1 MSLSTTPMMLHRQHT
16 APIRQTMPRIL
27 GGTAVIFAVLLGF
40 VNPVWA
46 LQVSPSSLTF
56 SATSDGTDPS
66 PQTVVL
72 SATQSKERT
81 WMATAN
87 APWIAITPSSG
98 TITTEQDTVSVR
110 ATAAGLAAGSYS
122 AYITITET
130 SQSGRI
136 KKSILPVA
144 LSVTGATPTPAIQL
158 SLSSLA
164 FSGIAGGTD
173 PAPKSFSISNI
184 GGGTLAWTASDTA
197 TWLLL
202 SPASGTNSGT
212 ITASIATNGL
222 AAGSYSATVTLSASG
237 TTSKTLPVTLTVSP
251 ATSSTGYTVSPSSLS
266 YTGTVGGP
274 NVVAGVTIAN
284 TGSAT
289 LTVTWQD
296 TINWLIATSGDTVSI
311 APGGTAT
318 ITHTASTNGLAS
330 GTYSGTATL
339 SGGGVTKPVPV
350 TFTLT
355 ASTTTPVVSL
365 APASLAFTGTV
376 GGNNPTAQTLTV
388 TKTGTGS
395 ITWTASDNATWL
407 TLSPSTGTATAA
419 VTASVNLAGLAA
431 GTHNAAISV
440 AVTGSSNTP
449 QSIPVTLTVTTSTA
463 TSTTLTW
470 TANTESDL
478 AGYKIYSGTQSG
490 VYGTPISVGKVTSHV
505 LTSLINGTTYFFTI
519 TAYDAAG
526 NESLYSPEL
535 SKSIY

>member
-1 MSLSTTPMMLHRQHT
+1 M
-16 APIRQTMPRIL
+16 
-27 GGTAVIFAVLLGF
+27 
-40 VNPVWA
+40 
-46 LQVSPSSLTF
+46 
-56 SATSDGTDPS
+56 
-66 PQTVVL
+66 
-72 SATQSKERT
+72 
-81 WMATAN
+81 
-87 APWIAITPSSG
+87 
-98 TITTEQDTVSVR
+98 
-110 ATAAGLAAGSYS
+110 
-122 AYITITET
+122 
-130 SQSGRI
+130 
-136 KKSILPVA
+136 
-144 LSVTGATPTPAIQL
+144 
-158 SLSSLA
+158 
-164 FSGIAGGTD
+164 
-173 PAPKSFSISNI
+173 
-184 GGGTLAWTASDTA
+184 
-197 TWLLL
+197 LL
-202 SPASGTNSGT
+202 SPAFGTNSGT

-419 VTASVNLAGLAA
+419 VTTSVNLTGLAA
-431 GTHNAAISV
+431 GTH
-440 AVTGSSNTP
+440 TRP
-449 QSIPVTLTVTTSTA
+449 
-463 TSTTLTW
+463 
-470 TANTESDL
+470 
-478 AGYKIYSGTQSG
+478 
-490 VYGTPISVGKVTSHV
+490 
-505 LTSLINGTTYFFTI
+505 SLWP
-519 TAYDAAG
+519 
-526 NESLYSPEL
+526 SPEAPIHPRAFPL
-535 SKSIY
+535 H